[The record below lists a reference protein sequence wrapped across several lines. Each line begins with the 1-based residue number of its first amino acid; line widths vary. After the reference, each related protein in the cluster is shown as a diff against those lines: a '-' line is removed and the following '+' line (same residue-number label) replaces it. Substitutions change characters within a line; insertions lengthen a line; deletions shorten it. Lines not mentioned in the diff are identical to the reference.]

1 MQDWGPLA
9 YINWIGSV
17 NFRSKLAAILDSLG
31 LMTIQGNVQTPMTF
45 EDGTSKEF
53 NTNYNEIMD
62 ALVDISAKD

>member
-1 MQDWGPLA
+1 M
-9 YINWIGSV
+9 
-17 NFRSKLAAILDSLG
+17 NFRSKLAAILDSFG
-31 LMTIQGNVQTPMTF
+31 LMTIQGNVQTPLTF